1 MVGQELTAQKQLF
14 SFNLTSFV
22 QNRAE
27 DGGKLPLGREF
38 TACVSRVPWKG
49 VEQILTRVG
58 NKALPIGLQHGG
70 CHLVQLKKWSENV
83 WPA

>member
-1 MVGQELTAQKQLF
+1 VVGQELTAQKQLF

-58 NKALPIGLQHGG
+58 NKALPIGLQYGG
-70 CHLVQLKKWSENV
+70 CHLVQVKKWSENV

>member
-58 NKALPIGLQHGG
+58 NKALPIGLQYGG
-70 CHLVQLKKWSENV
+70 CHLVQVKKWSENV

>member
-1 MVGQELTAQKQLF
+1 VVGQELTAQKQLF

-22 QNRAE
+22 QNRTE

-58 NKALPIGLQHGG
+58 NKALPIGLQYGG